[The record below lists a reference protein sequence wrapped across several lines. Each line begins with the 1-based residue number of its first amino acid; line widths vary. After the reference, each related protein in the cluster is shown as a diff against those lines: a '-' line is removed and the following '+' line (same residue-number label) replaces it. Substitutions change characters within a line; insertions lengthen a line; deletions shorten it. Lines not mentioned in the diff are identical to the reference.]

1 MSEEHRIAILKE
13 TNKELKETIKKIN
26 YQKKQ
31 LAKDLQVAVLRN
43 NQKGDVMEYRVIE
56 LLQEIKSLLTEK
68 PIKENW
74 IGVQEASKYCGVSTA
89 TLRRNVNANKL
100 SASTRTGK
108 LLFKKSELENWL
120 NG

>member
-1 MSEEHRIAILKE
+1 MPDLKE
-13 TNKELKETIKKIN
+13 IVQEQKEAMKKLK
-26 YQKKQ
+26 YQNKQ
-31 LAKDLQVAVLRN
+31 LAKDLQVVVLRN

-74 IGVQEASKYCGVSTA
+74 IGITKAAEYCGVSCA